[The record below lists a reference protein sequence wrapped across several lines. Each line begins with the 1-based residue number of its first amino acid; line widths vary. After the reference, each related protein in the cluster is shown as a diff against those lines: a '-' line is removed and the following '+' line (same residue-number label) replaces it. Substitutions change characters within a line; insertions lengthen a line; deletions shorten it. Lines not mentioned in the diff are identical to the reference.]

1 MSPTPASGTDRDV
14 DWRLGQLA
22 AIVES
27 SSDAIFSLD
36 RDGLIT
42 SWNRA
47 AAVMSGHREGDVAGW
62 RATRLFPEDDWEEQE
77 VVWRRVLAG
86 DTVHVETQLLGRDGV
101 PVPVLLTGAAI
112 RDAEGSVIGASV
124 IARDLTEHKL
134 ALATLAER
142 ADRLREREALA
153 LTGGWVLDVG
163 TGTVQWSAELHRI
176 HGLDPV
182 AFDGTVAAHVAL
194 VHAAD
199 RAGVERAVAEAV
211 AGAPLVE
218 FAYRVVRP
226 DGTVVWV
233 HCRAAP
239 VRDGEGPV
247 VGVHGVC
254 REMTAA
260 DTRAGE
266 R

>member
-1 MSPTPASGTDRDV
+1 VSAPDPGHDPEV

-22 AIVES
+22 AIVEA
-27 SSDAIFSLD
+27 SSDAIFSVD

-47 AAVMSGHREGDVAGW
+47 ATVMAGYRESDVAGW

-77 VVWRRVLAG
+77 VVLRRAFAGETAQAETELLA
-86 DTVHVETQLLGRDGV
+86 HDGV
-101 PVPVLLTGAAI
+101 SVPTLLTVSPI
-112 RDAEGSVIGASV
+112 RDADGSVVGASV
-124 IARDLTEHKL
+124 IARDLTEQKL

-142 ADRLREREALA
+142 ADQLRQREALA
-153 LTGGWVLDVG
+153 RTGGWVLDVG

-194 VHAAD
+194 VHDDD
-199 RAGVERAVAEAV
+199 RAAVGAAVAEAV
-211 AGAPLVE
+211 AGTPLVE
-218 FAYRVVRP
+218 LSYRVVRP

-233 HCRAAP
+233 DCRAAP

-247 VGVHGVC
+247 VGVQGVC
-254 REMTAA
+254 REMAA
-260 DTRAGE
+260 PDTP
-266 R
+266 